1 MNYKKMLKFFLIL
14 CSLALAAGCASN
26 DKSKQFVEPPNAK
39 NVFEEAG
46 GFQSVQGFQMSMSA
60 SKLKTIDLDQMNN
73 KIMQYISSYRQSQD
87 SSHLYRALA
96 MTFSRPDEDSVRE
109 KVLSM
114 LRNPIDENNEW
125 SVFLTRLSMEAI
137 NTLNSS
143 SASGEEQMTAGIVLE
158 NILEEMMPDHR
169 LQKSTGGFESNLIY
183 SIAITPM
190 KYSQKALQERKLALM
205 RLQSTPN
212 MIAREILSR

>member
-1 MNYKKMLKFFLIL
+1 
-14 CSLALAAGCASN
+14 
-26 DKSKQFVEPPNAK
+26 
-39 NVFEEAG
+39 
-46 GFQSVQGFQMSMSA
+46 
-60 SKLKTIDLDQMNN
+60 
-73 KIMQYISSYRQSQD
+73 MQYISSYRQSQD

-96 MTFSRPDEDSVRE
+96 MIFSRPDEDSVRE

-114 LRNPIDENNEW
+114 LRTPIDENNEW

-137 NTLNSS
+137 NTLSNSS
-143 SASGEEQMTAGIVLE
+143 TSGEEQMTAGIVLE
-158 NILEEMMPDHR
+158 NILEEMMPDYR

-205 RLQSTPN
+205 RMQFTPN
-212 MIAREILSR
+212 IIAREILSR

>member
-26 DKSKQFVEPPNAK
+26 NKSKQFVEPPNAK